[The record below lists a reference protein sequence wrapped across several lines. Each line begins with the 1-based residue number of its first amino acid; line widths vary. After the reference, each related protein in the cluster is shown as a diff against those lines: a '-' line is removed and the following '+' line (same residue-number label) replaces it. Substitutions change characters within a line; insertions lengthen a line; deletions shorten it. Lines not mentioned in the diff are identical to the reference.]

1 MESIHTRKIDTAA
14 TMACIGTVI
23 CFSIGPIFIKLLTG
37 YVDLWTQNLLRY
49 LVASLIW
56 LPWLLL
62 TVKKGRFEKRIWQR
76 AIWPATVNI
85 FMQSL
90 WAASF
95 YYINPAFMSLLVKSF
110 IIWIAG
116 FSFIFF
122 PEERPLV
129 KSKRFWSGIILSAIG
144 VIGVIVFKR
153 DFATTKTITGIVL
166 ALSAAF
172 GWAMYTIAAKIAF
185 RDIDSRKGF
194 SVTSIYTVAGL
205 FVLAL
210 IFGRPGV
217 SITMGLRPWAYVA
230 ISALSA
236 IAISHVLYYV
246 AIKRL
251 GATIPALVLL
261 VTPFTVLAGSY
272 IVFGESLNGFQWL
285 FGMVLLT
292 GSAIAIWAQQHLNKN
307 HIK

>member
-1 MESIHTRKIDTAA
+1 MESIHTRKIDTTA

-49 LVASLIW
+49 LTASLVW
-56 LPWLLL
+56 LPWLLF
-62 TVKKGRFEKRIWQR
+62 TVKKGRFEKQIWQK
-76 AIWPATVNI
+76 AIWPATVNV

-95 YYINPAFMSLLVKSF
+95 YYIHPAFMSLLVKSY

-116 FSFIFF
+116 FSLIFF
-122 PEERPLV
+122 LEERPLV
-129 KSKRFWSGIILSAIG
+129 KSKRFWSGIVLSAIG
-144 VIGVIVFKR
+144 VIGVIVFKK

-185 RDIDSRKGF
+185 KNIDSRKGF
-194 SVTSIYTVAGL
+194 SVISIYTVSGL

-217 SITMGLRPWAYVA
+217 AITMGLRPWAYVV
-230 ISALSA
+230 ISALTA

-246 AIKRL
+246 AIKRI
-251 GATIPALVLL
+251 GATIPGLVLL

-272 IVFGESLNGFQWL
+272 IVFGESLTGFQWL
-285 FGMVLLT
+285 FGMVLLA
-292 GSAIAIWAQQHLNKN
+292 GSAIAIWAQQHLNKTT
-307 HIK
+307 

>member
-1 MESIHTRKIDTAA
+1 MDSIHTRKIDTAA
-14 TMACIGTVI
+14 TMACIATVI

-49 LVASLIW
+49 IVASLVW
-56 LPWLLL
+56 LPWLLF
-62 TVKKGRFEKRIWQR
+62 TIKKGRFERRIWQR

-110 IIWIAG
+110 IIWIAA

-129 KSKRFWSGIILSAIG
+129 KSKRFWSGIVLSAIG
-144 VIGVIVFKR
+144 VIGVIVFKA
-153 DFATTKTITGIVL
+153 DFATTKTMTGIVL

-172 GWAMYTIAAKIAF
+172 GWAMYTITVKIAF
-185 RDIDSRKGF
+185 KDIDSRKGF
-194 SVTSIYTVAGL
+194 SVISIYTVAGL

-210 IFGRPGV
+210 IFGRPGI
-217 SITMGLRPWAYVA
+217 SITMGLKPWAYVV
-230 ISALSA
+230 ISALTA

-261 VTPFTVLAGSY
+261 ATPFTVLAGSY
-272 IVFGESLNGFQWL
+272 LVFGESLNGFQWL

-292 GSAIAIWAQQHLNKN
+292 GSAIAIWAQQHLNKTT
-307 HIK
+307 